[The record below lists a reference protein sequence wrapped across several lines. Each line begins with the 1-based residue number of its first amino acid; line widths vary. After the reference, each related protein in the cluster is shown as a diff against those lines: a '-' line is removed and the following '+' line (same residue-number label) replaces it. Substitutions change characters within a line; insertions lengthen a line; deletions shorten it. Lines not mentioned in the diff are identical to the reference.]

1 MISSLE
7 SSNVFCVELKIGV
20 GLQRPAH
27 DCAKADAVAV
37 LNTMHARSAGL
48 TKAENLTK
56 ASFIRAKNVQRFSW
70 AASFPYIL

>member
-1 MISSLE
+1 
-7 SSNVFCVELKIGV
+7 VELKFGV

-27 DCAKADAVAV
+27 GCAKVDAVAV

-56 ASFIRAKNVQRFSW
+56 ASFIRAKNMQEIFW
-70 AASFPYIL
+70 AASFQYAL